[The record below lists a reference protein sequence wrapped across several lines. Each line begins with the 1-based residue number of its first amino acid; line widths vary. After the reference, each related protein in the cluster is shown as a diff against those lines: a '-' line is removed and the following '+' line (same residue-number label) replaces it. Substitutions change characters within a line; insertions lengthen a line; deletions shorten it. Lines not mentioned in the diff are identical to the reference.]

1 MKRLIHFP
9 HLMCIVF
16 LFCTLTVL
24 PASAMKIKATTTG
37 SYCADFSTIASPD
50 SLTALSMFADG
61 KALIKVYYNA
71 TGVMIQLVSADALT
85 QKNWL
90 FNGLTVF
97 VDPMGKG
104 KKRYSLAFPSIRMM
118 RHAAMS
124 LNDPNQAQSGN
135 MDSTQENNQPPQG
148 AANHEFGTLIQQF
161 DETGATLNIDG
172 VSSFAGTSLAK
183 VSVAAN
189 HLLCYRVILPYSL
202 FNIPDLSP
210 QFISVGILS
219 EFVLPQRNDGS
230 NNDMEEGRGEGGR
243 RGGGMRGGG
252 MRGGIGGMSRFN
264 GGMTGFGDLQ
274 KTIEGWIQ
282 VTVENK

>member
-1 MKRLIHFP
+1 
-9 HLMCIVF
+9 
-16 LFCTLTVL
+16 
-24 PASAMKIKATTTG
+24 MKIKATTTG
-37 SYCADFSTIASPD
+37 SYCTDFSTIASPD

-61 KALIKVYYNA
+61 KALIKVYYNV

-85 QKNWL
+85 QKKWL

-118 RHAAMS
+118 RHTAMTLS
-124 LNDPNQAQSGN
+124 DQNGNDPNQAQSGN
-135 MDSTQENNQPPQG
+135 MDSTQDNNQPPQG
-148 AANHEFGTLIQQF
+148 VASPEFGTLIQQF
-161 DETGATLNIDG
+161 DENGATLNIDG

-189 HLLCYRVILPYSL
+189 HLLCYNVILPYSL
-202 FNIPDLSP
+202 FNIPNLSP

-219 EFVLPQRNDGS
+219 EFVLPQRNGGS
-230 NNDMEEGRGEGGR
+230 NNDMAEGYGEGGH

-252 MRGGIGGMSRFN
+252 MGGMRGGMGGMSRYN
-264 GGMTGFGDLQ
+264 GGMMGSDELQ

-282 VTVENK
+282 VTVENKQMSILH